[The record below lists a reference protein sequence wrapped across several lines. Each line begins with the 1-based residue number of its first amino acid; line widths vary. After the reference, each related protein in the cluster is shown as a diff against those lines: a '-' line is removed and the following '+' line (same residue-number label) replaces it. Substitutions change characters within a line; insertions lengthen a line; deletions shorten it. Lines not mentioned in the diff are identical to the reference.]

1 LNEAFSVPQWFDY
14 GATFLFAISGTLLAI
29 RSGYDIFGAFVLA
42 ALSST
47 GGGLL
52 RDGVFLQDGPPLAI
66 RSGAYLEIIFGTV
79 LAVILVGRFVSAR
92 RTFGHIVTIV
102 DAIALGA
109 YGVVG
114 VQLAQS
120 QHIATFG
127 LVVVGTVNA
136 VGGGALR
143 DIIMGKEVALLRP
156 GELVGIAAAGGCAL
170 YVLLTEIAGLNAIVA
185 AWITIATVFVV
196 RMLSTYLKIETRAL
210 LPLGRE

>member
-1 LNEAFSVPQWFDY
+1 MVRLRRDVSFRHQRD
-14 GATFLFAISGTLLAI
+14 
-29 RSGYDIFGAFVLA
+29 A
-42 ALSST
+42 AGDSQPLRYLRCFCAR
-47 GGGLL
+47 GVVVDRRRLL
-52 RDGVFLQDGPPLAI
+52 RDGIFLQDGPPLAI
-66 RSGAYLEIIFGTV
+66 RSGVYLEIIFGTV

-92 RTFGHIVTIV
+92 RTFGRLVTIV
-102 DAIALGA
+102 DAIALGK

-114 VQLAQS
+114 VQLAQG

-156 GELVGIAAAGGCAL
+156 GVLVGIAAAGGCGL

-185 AWITIATVFVV
+185 AWITIAAVFVV
-196 RMLSTYLKIETRAL
+196 RMLSINLKIEARAL
-210 LPLGRE
+210 RSLRRG